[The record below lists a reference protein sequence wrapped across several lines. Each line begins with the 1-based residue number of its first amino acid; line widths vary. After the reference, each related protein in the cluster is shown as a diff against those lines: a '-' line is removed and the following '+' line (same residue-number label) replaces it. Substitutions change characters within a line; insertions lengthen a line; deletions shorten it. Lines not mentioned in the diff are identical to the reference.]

1 MAKKRDAKPVELT
14 PRDSTSAS
22 RRDFLK
28 RGVAT
33 GVGAAALGG
42 GAGGVGGASAQG
54 VRADGIQWDYEVD
67 VLVIGA
73 GCSGLPCAIRARD
86 AGLNVLV
93 IDQNYDVGGKMLHS
107 GGQVAL
113 GGGDP
118 CQLRDIA
125 GQGDKE
131 GLLKVP
137 PLHKPEDMTEDTD
150 FLFKDITDWSV
161 LDPSGNA
168 PYRYNDRELHRA
180 WADNCP
186 ATRQFLMDNYVRFTR
201 IQGTHQTSGIS
212 RARRATSF
220 LMLGDKTDIKAGT
233 VTRQDAGIQGKSSS
247 HFAPRFMGS
256 AAKWAAPNAVWN
268 GAALARGLEF
278 SAREKGVRFMLNRR
292 MTEIIREQPFAGRVL
307 GVRASYSP
315 RFTPGTPGTKARMES
330 YYQNGNVDERRVT
343 VNIRARRAIMVG
355 SGGHGANPQFRS
367 MFYPAFNEP
376 AFVSSAFA
384 LLGPLGQDA
393 SGIIA
398 GMRIGANLAGM
409 QQNLGTSSSFHI
421 PPRLATRD
429 SYTDMLPGHPT
440 FPFRRSTGITLGTSS
455 YEHLI
460 AVNQVGK
467 RFYNEMDLPKRYGS
481 PVWPG
486 GPRAGSPNHSLK
498 QVQGDWRNSHPGWV
512 KQMYNNYP
520 VLDAAMAMN
529 EGSQPP
535 HYYSGP
541 LWAIFDKGTI
551 ERDGWDIN
559 PPFTADN
566 GYFFSADTIEE
577 LARKIQK
584 GHEFQRVPLAHLME
598 TIRKWNASVD
608 TGADPDFGRGKDA
621 PMHKID
627 KPPFYAA
634 SICPVWHDSYGGL
647 RINGKA
653 QVVDMQGMVIPG
665 LYSGGE
671 ASGGGQQHG
680 LGRALVHGYIAGGQ
694 IASERA

>member
-1 MAKKRDAKPVELT
+1 MARRRDTKPEERKLQE
-14 PRDSTSAS
+14 STSVS
-22 RRDFLK
+22 RRNFIKQGL
-28 RGVAT
+28 VAS
-33 GVGAAALGG
+33 VGAAALGG
-42 GAGGVGGASAQG
+42 CASNTAAQ
-54 VRADGIQWDYEVD
+54 ATSPDSIKWDYEADLV
-67 VLVIGA
+67 VIGA

-93 IDQNYDVGGKMLHS
+93 IDQNFDVGGKMLHS
-107 GGQVAL
+107 GGQVSL

-131 GLLKVP
+131 GFIKIP
-137 PLHKPEDMTEDTD
+137 PLHKPQDMTEDTD
-150 FLFKDITDWSV
+150 FLFRDITDWSV
-161 LDPSGNA
+161 LDVGAHA
-168 PYRYNDRELHRA
+168 PYRYNDREQHRA

-201 IQGTHQTSGIS
+201 VQGTHPGGGIS
-212 RARRATSF
+212 RARRATTF

-233 VTRQDAGIQGKSSS
+233 VTRQDAGIEGKSSS
-247 HFAPRFMGS
+247 HFAPRYMDS
-256 AAKWAAPNAVWN
+256 AAKWAAPGAVWN
-268 GAALARGLEF
+268 GAALTRGLEF

-292 MTEIIREQPFAGRVL
+292 MTEIIREQPFSGRVL

-315 RFTPGTPGTKARMES
+315 RFDLSTKARLES
-330 YYQNGNVDERRVT
+330 YWQNGNVDERRET
-343 VNIRARRAIMVG
+343 IHIRAKRAVFVG

-376 AFVSSAFA
+376 AFVSSAWA
-384 LLGPLGQDA
+384 LLGPHGQDA

-398 GMRIGANLAGM
+398 GMRIGATLAGM
-409 QQNLGTSSSFHI
+409 QQNLGTTQSFHI

-440 FPFRRSTGITLGTSS
+440 FQFRKSTGITLGTSS

-467 RFYNEMDLPKRYGS
+467 RFYNEMDIAKRYGT

-486 GPRAGSPNHSLK
+486 GPRVGAPKPSL
-498 QVQGDWRNSHPGWV
+498 QHVQCDWRNCGPDWV
-512 KQMYNNYP
+512 RQMYIGYP
-520 VLDAAMAMN
+520 AMDAAMAMN

-541 LWAIFDKGTI
+541 LWAIFDRGTV
-551 ERDGWDIN
+551 ERDGWDIK

-566 GYFFSADTIEE
+566 GYFFSADTIEQ
-577 LARKIQK
+577 LAQKIQK
-584 GHEFQRVPLAHLME
+584 GHEFQRVPLKSLAE
-598 TIRKWNASVD
+598 TVRKWNSYVD
-608 TGADPDFGRGKDA
+608 AGADPDFGRGKDA

-647 RINGKA
+647 RINGKG
-653 QVVDMQGMVIPG
+653 QVLDTQGEVIPG
-665 LYSGGE
+665 LYCGGE
-671 ASGGGQQHG
+671 ASGGGNQHG
-680 LGRALVHGYIAGGQ
+680 LGRALVHGYIAGGE
-694 IASERA
+694 IAKERG

>member
-1 MAKKRDAKPVELT
+1 MARKRDTKPEERK
-14 PRDSTSAS
+14 PQESTSVS
-22 RRDFLK
+22 RREFIK
-28 RGVAT
+28 RGAAA

-42 GAGGVGGASAQG
+42 CATNAVSQAASP
-54 VRADGIQWDYEVD
+54 DSLTWDYEVD
-67 VLVIGA
+67 LLVIGA
-73 GCSGLPCAIRARD
+73 GCSGLPTAIRARD

-93 IDQNYDVGGKMLHS
+93 IDQNFDVGGKMLHS
-107 GGQVAL
+107 GGQVSL

-131 GLLKVP
+131 GFIRIP
-137 PLHKPEDMTEDTD
+137 PLHKPQDMTEDTD

-161 LDPSGNA
+161 LDVGAQA
-168 PYRYNDRELHRA
+168 PYRYNDREMHRA

-201 IQGTHQTSGIS
+201 IQGTHPGGGIS
-212 RARRATSF
+212 RARRATTF

-247 HFAPRFMGS
+247 HFAPRFMAS
-256 AAKWAAPNAVWN
+256 AAKWAGPGAVWN
-268 GAALARGLEF
+268 GAALTRGLEF

-292 MTEIIREQPFAGRVL
+292 MTEIVREQPFAGRVL

-315 RFTPGTPGTKARMES
+315 RFDPGSKVRLES
-330 YYQNGNVDERRVT
+330 YAKNGNIDERRET
-343 VNIRARRAIMVG
+343 ITIRARRALMIG

-376 AFVSSAFA
+376 AFVSSAWA
-384 LLGPLGQDA
+384 LLGPHGQDA

-409 QQNLGTSSSFHI
+409 QQNVGTTQTFHI

-429 SYTDMLPGHPT
+429 AYTDMLPGHPT
-440 FPFRRSTGITLGTSS
+440 FQFRKSTGITLGTSS

-467 RFYNEMDLPKRYGS
+467 RFFNEMDVPKRYGT

-486 GPRAGSPNHSLK
+486 GPRAGAPKPSLEH
-498 QVQGDWRNSHPGWV
+498 VQCDWRNCSPGWV
-512 KQMYNNYP
+512 KQMYIGYP
-520 VLDAAMAMN
+520 ALDAAMAMN

-535 HYYSGP
+535 HFYSGP
-541 LWAIFDKGTI
+541 LWAIFDRGTL
-551 ERDGWDIN
+551 ERDKWDIS

-577 LARKIQK
+577 LARKIEK
-584 GHEFQRVPLAHLME
+584 GHEFQRVPLSNLAD
-598 TIRKWNASVD
+598 TVRKWNSYVD
-608 TGADPDFGRGKDA
+608 AGADPEFGRGKDA
-621 PMHKID
+621 PMHKVD

-634 SICPVWHDSYGGL
+634 AICPVWHDSYGGL
-647 RINGKA
+647 RINGKG
-653 QVVDMQGMVIPG
+653 QVLDTQGEVIPA

-671 ASGGGQQHG
+671 ASGGGNQHG
-680 LGRALVHGYIAGGQ
+680 LGRALVQGYIAGGQ
-694 IASERA
+694 IAKERG

>member
-1 MAKKRDAKPVELT
+1 MARRRDNKPEERKLQE
-14 PRDSTSAS
+14 STSVS
-22 RRDFLK
+22 RRNFIKQGL
-28 RGVAT
+28 VAS
-33 GVGAAALGG
+33 VGAAALGG
-42 GAGGVGGASAQG
+42 CASNTAAQ
-54 VRADGIQWDYEVD
+54 ATSPDSIKWDYEADLV
-67 VLVIGA
+67 VIGA

-93 IDQNYDVGGKMLHS
+93 IDQNFDVGGKMLHS
-107 GGQVAL
+107 GGQVSL

-131 GLLKVP
+131 GFIKIP
-137 PLHKPEDMTEDTD
+137 PLHKPQDMTEDTD
-150 FLFKDITDWSV
+150 FLFRDITDWSV
-161 LDPSGNA
+161 LDVGAHA

-201 IQGTHQTSGIS
+201 IQGTHPAGGIS
-212 RARRATSF
+212 RARRATTF

-233 VTRQDAGIQGKSSS
+233 VTRQDAGIEGKSSS
-247 HFAPRFMGS
+247 HFAPRYMDS
-256 AAKWAAPNAVWN
+256 AAKWAAPGAVWN
-268 GAALARGLEF
+268 GAALTRGLEF

-292 MTEIIREQPFAGRVL
+292 MTEIIREQPFSGRVL

-315 RFTPGTPGTKARMES
+315 RFDPATKARLES
-330 YYQNGNVDERRVT
+330 YWQNGNVDERRET
-343 VNIRARRAIMVG
+343 IHIRAKRAVFVG

-376 AFVSSAFA
+376 AFVSSAWA
-384 LLGPLGQDA
+384 LLGPHGQDA

-398 GMRIGANLAGM
+398 GMRIGATLAGM
-409 QQNLGTSSSFHI
+409 QQNLGTTQSFHI

-440 FPFRRSTGITLGTSS
+440 FQFRKSTGITLGTSS

-467 RFYNEMDLPKRYGS
+467 RFYNEMDIAKRYGT

-486 GPRAGSPNHSLK
+486 GPRVGAPKPSL
-498 QVQGDWRNSHPGWV
+498 QHVQCDWRNCGPDWV
-512 KQMYNNYP
+512 RQMYIGYP
-520 VLDAAMAMN
+520 AMDAAMAMN

-535 HYYSGP
+535 HFYSGP
-541 LWAIFDKGTI
+541 LWAIFDRGTV
-551 ERDGWDIN
+551 ERDGWDIK

-566 GYFFSADTIEE
+566 GYFFSADTIEQ
-577 LARKIQK
+577 LAQKIQK
-584 GHEFQRVPLAHLME
+584 GHEFQRVPLKSLAE
-598 TIRKWNASVD
+598 TVRKWNSYVD
-608 TGADPDFGRGKDA
+608 AGADPDFGRGKDA

-647 RINGKA
+647 RINGKG
-653 QVVDMQGMVIPG
+653 QVLDTQGEVIPG
-665 LYSGGE
+665 LYCGGE
-671 ASGGGQQHG
+671 ASGGGNQHG
-680 LGRALVHGYIAGGQ
+680 LGRALVHGYIAGGE
-694 IASERA
+694 IAKERG